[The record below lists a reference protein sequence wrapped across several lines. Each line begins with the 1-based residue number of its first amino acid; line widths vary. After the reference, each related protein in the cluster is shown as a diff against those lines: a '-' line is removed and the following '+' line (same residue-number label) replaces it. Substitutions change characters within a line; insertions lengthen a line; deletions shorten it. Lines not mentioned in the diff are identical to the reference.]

1 MDMGDYTTAL
11 EYLVMS
17 KNYETAFDVAR
28 QNGQVQL
35 YADILGDQAQQED
48 YVKIAQHYEKERN
61 FLLAGKYHT
70 LAGQHTKVSTLKA
83 D

>member
-35 YADILGDQAQQED
+35 YADILGDQAQQDD
-48 YVKIAQHYEKERN
+48 YTKIAQHYEKERN

-70 LAGQHTKVSTLKA
+70 LAVQYNKVNNLFI
-83 D
+83 